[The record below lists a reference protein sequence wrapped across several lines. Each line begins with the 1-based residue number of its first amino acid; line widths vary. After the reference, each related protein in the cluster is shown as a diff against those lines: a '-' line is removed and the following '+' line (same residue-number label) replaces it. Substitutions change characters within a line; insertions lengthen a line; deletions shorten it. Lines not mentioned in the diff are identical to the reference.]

1 MSTHKRGFNILK
13 NKGFYQIFIGDYDK
27 FVKNEKRKQHFIFR
41 FIPTGITKRWFINSF
56 GLIFFALVII
66 EIVVSIIIKNL
77 FYSSIQQSIN
87 SRSNELANILQG
99 YNDRQT
105 DKLISSARK
114 YVETFPDKKYM
125 QLTVFDHLDRF
136 IITSTAVESMET
148 DVEQSKIECENAKSS
163 STKSS
168 SWVGKL
174 SSGEKVITVTR
185 ALYSSSS
192 TDPTIKIYLGSIR
205 YSVSLEKA
213 DSSIFWSILVA
224 IFIGIAVLLFVLV
237 SSLYF
242 IKSII
247 VPIRDINLTTKK
259 IAQGDFKTKINKKY
273 DDEIGE
279 LCDAINYMA
288 DELNTSEQMKNDF
301 ISSISHELRTPL
313 TAIKGWAETMHMD
326 LTSDPEMIDKG
337 MNVIISESERLCGL
351 VEELLDFSRMQSGR
365 MVLVMERIDVL
376 AELTEAVYIF
386 KDRARIE
393 EKHLL
398 YTEPKIISPIIGDK
412 NRLRQ
417 VFINIIDNAL
427 KYTEKSDTIE
437 IKVAEIEKE
446 VRISISDTGC
456 GIAKEDLPKVKVKF
470 YKANQTQRGSGI
482 GLAVADEIITM
493 HHGTLE
499 VSSEENIGTT
509 VEIRLPIVDIVD
521 EEK

>member
-1 MSTHKRGFNILK
+1 MSNHKRGFNILK

-27 FVKNEKRKQHFIFR
+27 FVKDEKRNQHFIFK
-41 FIPTGITKRWFINSF
+41 FIPKGITRRWLINAF
-56 GLIFFALVII
+56 GLIFFALIII
-66 EIVVSIIIKNL
+66 EFVVSIIIKNL

-87 SRSNELANILQG
+87 GRSNELANILQG

-105 DKLISSARK
+105 DNFISSARK

-125 QLTVFDHLDRF
+125 QLTAFDQLDRV
-136 IITSTAVESMET
+136 ITTSTVLES
-148 DVEQSKIECENAKSS
+148 DVEQSKIDCENAKSS

-168 SWVGKL
+168 SWIGKL

-185 ALYSSSS
+185 ALYSTSS
-192 TDPTIKIYLGSIR
+192 TYLGSIR
-205 YSVSLEKA
+205 YCVSLEKA
-213 DSSIFWSILVA
+213 DSSIFWFILIA

-247 VPIRDINLTTKK
+247 VPIREISLTTKR
-259 IAQGDFKTKINKKY
+259 IAQGNFKTKINKKY

-337 MNVIISESERLCGL
+337 MNVIINESERLCGL

-427 KYTEKSDTIE
+427 KYTEKLDTIE

-446 VRISISDTGC
+446 VCISISDTGC
-456 GIAKEDLPKVKVKF
+456 GISKEDLPKVKVKF

-499 VSSEENIGTT
+499 VSSEENVGTT